1 MQAVADV
8 LVIGA
13 GPGGATTAA
22 LLAEAGRDVLLLE
35 EGPDLPLSSCR
46 PFSREEMQQK
56 YRNAGVTVALGQPK
70 VAYAEGRCAGGGS
83 EINSGLYHR
92 VSEAVLQEWE
102 RDFRVQGLDRAE
114 LARHQ
119 EQVEADIGISPL
131 PGPAPAASLAL
142 ARGAD
147 RMGWQAI
154 EVPRWYRY
162 AEDGTPLKQSMT
174 ATLLPRARAAGARLS
189 FGCRV
194 RRVVREAQGWR
205 AEGHDAQGA
214 AATWRARQVFL
225 CGGAIQT
232 PALLQRSGL
241 APLAGKR
248 LHLHPSL
255 KITALFD
262 DEVND
267 EHAGVPVHQV
277 KTFSPRLSMGCS
289 ISSPA
294 FLQMALLDYPSGDV
308 IVQRDWRR
316 MATYYVMARDGCGSV
331 RHVPGF
337 SDPLVRFDLGHEGFA
352 NLRDGLLKLGQC
364 LLAAGA
370 RVLYPSVA
378 PGRPVND
385 AQGLQALVA
394 SLRPVEMQL
403 MTIHL
408 MGSCPMGEARGVC
421 VADSWG
427 RVHGQPGLHVND
439 ASLLCTGLGANPQ
452 GTIMTLARRNV
463 QAFLSSTA

>member
-1 MQAVADV
+1 MRTAADV
-8 LVIGA
+8 LVVGA

-35 EGPDLPLSSCR
+35 EGPDLPLSSSP
-46 PFSREEMQQK
+46 PFSRQEMQQK
-56 YRNAGVTVALGQPK
+56 YRNAGVTVALGKPK

-92 VSEAVLQEWE
+92 VSEDILQEWE
-102 RDFRVQGLDRAE
+102 RDFRVQGLDRAA

-119 EQVEADIGISPL
+119 EQVESDIGISHL
-131 PGPAPAASLAL
+131 PGAAPAASLAL
-142 ARGAD
+142 ARGAE

-189 FGCRV
+189 FGSRV
-194 RRVVREAQGWR
+194 QRLAREADGWR
-205 AEGHDAQGA
+205 ADGEDADGRPI
-214 AATWRARQVFL
+214 TWRARRVFL

-289 ISSPA
+289 ISSPP

-337 SDPLVRFDLGHEGFA
+337 RDPLVRFDLGREGFA

-378 PGRPVND
+378 PGRPVSNGHELD
-385 AQGLQALVA
+385 ALVA
-394 SLRPVEMQL
+394 SVRPTEMQL

-408 MGSCPMGEARGVC
+408 MGSCPMGEESRLC
-421 VADSWG
+421 VTDSWG
-427 RVHGQPGLHVND
+427 RVHGERGLHVND
-439 ASLLCTGLGANPQ
+439 GSLLCTGLGANPQ

-463 QAFLSSTA
+463 QAFLSTTA